1 MSPQPNLIR
10 EMIETRNLP
19 IEPIAIRLGVSPS
32 YLRDILNGSKP
43 TSATVLARAFR
54 LVSRMNGERRHA
66 DVARYVAAGVTVFLT
81 RRGYYRSTICTSN
94 GGGWPHQQQEE
105 AV

>member
-1 MSPQPNLIR
+1 MSPQPTLIK

-43 TSATVLARAFR
+43 ASATVLNSAYRIA
-54 LVSRMNGERRHA
+54 SRMTGERRQA
-66 DVARYVAAGVTVFLT
+66 DIARYVGAGVTVFLC
-81 RRGYYRSTICTSN
+81 RRGYRQSTICTTN
-94 GGGWPHQQQEE
+94 GGGWPRQQQEE
-105 AV
+105 AA